1 MLKAKSL
8 EKVIANKMK
17 NKKGQALIEFVLIIP
32 IILLAL
38 LAIIDFSMVFYNKN
52 HLEGVLNGS
61 ITYVLNGKTSSE
73 IKELIDDEDIKL
85 SITFEEK
92 IVKVKLTKEV
102 DLISPFFKSNFNIET
117 ERAVI
122 YE

>member
-52 HLEGVLNGS
+52 HLEGVLNDS

-85 SITFEEK
+85 SITFEEE